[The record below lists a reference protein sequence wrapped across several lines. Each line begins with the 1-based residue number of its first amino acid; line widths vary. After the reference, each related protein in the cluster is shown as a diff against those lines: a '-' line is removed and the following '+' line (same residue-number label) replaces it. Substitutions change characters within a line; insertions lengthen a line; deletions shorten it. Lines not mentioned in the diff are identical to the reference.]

1 VGDLLQRGSDA
12 EAIELWFFVRH
23 PGQCRNYS
31 RKDAKTQRKA
41 INFAPLRL
49 CGNNVSTMAIAS
61 INPTTGETL
70 KTFKALTAAQIEEK
84 LQLAAD
90 TFRGYRRT
98 PFADRSR
105 MMQRAAD
112 ILESEKQELA
122 RVMTTEMGKPL
133 KAAIS
138 EAEKCASVCRYYAE
152 NAQRHLADQLVET
165 NAEKSYVRF
174 QPLGPVLAVM
184 PWNFPFWQVF
194 RFAAPALMAGNV
206 GLLKHASNVP
216 QCALAIEEIFMGAGF
231 PRGAFQTLLI
241 GSEAVEAILNDARVV
256 AATLTG
262 SEPAGRSVAS
272 IAGKQIKKTV
282 LELGGSDPFIV
293 MPSANLDEAVATAVK
308 ARTINNGQSC
318 IAAKRFIVAAEI
330 YEEFEQKFVSQMQ
343 ALRIGDPMEE
353 KTEIGPLATPQI
365 VDDLEQ
371 QVKKAVASGARILTG
386 GKRLGRSGNFFEPT
400 VLVDVDVTEPV
411 SCEEIFG
418 PVAML
423 FRVSDIDAAIRV
435 ANATSFGLGSA
446 AWTNNANEQA
456 KFIDEL
462 EAGSVFINGMVASDP
477 RLPFGGVKN
486 SGYGRELAEFGIREF
501 VNIKTVWIGSA
512 NTANRN
518 ETE

>member
-1 VGDLLQRGSDA
+1 M
-12 EAIELWFFVRH
+12 
-23 PGQCRNYS
+23 
-31 RKDAKTQRKA
+31 T
-41 INFAPLRL
+41 
-49 CGNNVSTMAIAS
+49 IAS
-61 INPTTGETL
+61 INPGTGKTL
-70 KTFKALTAAQIEEK
+70 KTFDALTTVQIEEK

-90 TFRGYRRT
+90 TFRSYRHT
-98 PFADRSR
+98 PMSDRAR
-105 MMQRAAD
+105 LMQRAAE
-112 ILESEKQELA
+112 ILEDDKQALGKM
-122 RVMTTEMGKPL
+122 MTEEMGKPI
-133 KAAIS
+133 KAAIA
-138 EAEKCASVCRYYAE
+138 EAEKCAWVCRYYAE
-152 NAQRHLADQLVET
+152 NAQHHLADLVVET
-165 NAEKSYVRF
+165 NVQKSYVHF

-216 QCALAIEEIFMGAGF
+216 QCALAIEDIFVRAGF
-231 PRGAFQTLLI
+231 PKGAFQTLLV
-241 GSEAVEAILNDARVV
+241 GSNAVEGLLNDRRVV

-293 MPSANLDEAVATAVK
+293 MPSANLDEAVTTAVK

-318 IAAKRFIVAAEI
+318 IAAKRFIVSAEI
-330 YEEFEQKFVSQMQ
+330 YDVFERRFVEEMR
-343 ALRIGDPMEE
+343 ALKIGDPMEE
-353 KTEIGPLATPQI
+353 STDIGPLATPQI
-365 VDDLEQ
+365 VNDLDE
-371 QVKKAVASGARILTG
+371 QVKKAVASGARVLTG
-386 GKRLGRSGNFFEPT
+386 GKKIDRAGNFYEPT
-400 VLVDVDVTEPV
+400 VLVDVDINAPV

-423 FRVSDIDAAIRV
+423 FRAADINEAIRI
-435 ANATSFGLGSA
+435 ANATQFGLGSS
-446 AWTNNANEQA
+446 AWTNDQKEQA
-456 KFIDEL
+456 QFIEEL

-501 VNIKTVWIGSA
+501 VNIKTVWIGNPGGRKA
-512 NTANRN
+512 